1 MSNPYGARAA
11 DHDRPV
17 RQEIQGVIET
27 KPTSRE
33 GRKTTIFASGSVL
46 GALAMSSCCILPLV
60 LFSLGITGAWI
71 GGLTSMYPYKWI
83 FFAATSGFL
92 GGGFYFVYRKP
103 SATECDTG
111 SYCATP
117 IYIRINK
124 IVLWSSTVL
133 VLAAASFTYVSPI
146 FLDP

>member
-1 MSNPYGARAA
+1 MLNQYEARAV
-11 DHDRPV
+11 DDDRPV
-17 RQEIQGVIET
+17 RQKIHGVIET
-27 KPTSRE
+27 ERTSSE

-46 GALAMSSCCILPLV
+46 GALAMSSCCILPLI

-103 SATECDTG
+103 SATDCDTG

-117 IYIRINK
+117 VSNRINK
-124 IVLWSSTVL
+124 VVLWGSTAL
-133 VLAAASFTYVSPI
+133 VLAAASFSYVSPI
-146 FLDP
+146 FLEP